1 MATGLALV
9 IHPHSITEATVPVSS
24 GLLDEG
30 KVKANEAEF
39 WGKIQ
44 LNLAEFRELREG
56 FPAQT
61 SLPVR
66 SANNTPHEPFASPST
81 AAHFGQSSTR
91 MHLLLQTDPR

>member
-9 IHPHSITEATVPVSS
+9 IHPNSITEATVPVSS
-24 GLLDEG
+24 GLLERSR
-30 KVKANEAEF
+30 VL
-39 WGKIQ
+39 GKIQ